1 MATVKFT
8 TFAKRRNS
16 TKQPTSVT
24 WDTRSTTYLKES
36 TSQDAPIFKVTGNN
50 FNYNYCEWDGK
61 YYFIHDIE
69 SLINNEIA
77 VHCVLDPL
85 ATYKSY
91 ITASTQFVSYS
102 ASETLQAYLTDTRIP
117 VLKNAKA
124 SKSVAS
130 MSSLFGNGFYVLTV
144 VGKDGCNTVAADF
157 PTIKALLDKIN
168 DWSDDLIDD
177 VLNGSY
183 PWTSTSSVTYDF
195 TTVEAATE
203 SLAKMNALTGFA
215 GNAYS
220 AAPSCIRSCIWV
232 PFAPTEFLDTGINLY
247 LGQFDTGLRPFRIK
261 GDPVTGSTSVSIPW
275 HHTGW
280 RRSVCEEV
288 YLYLPLVGMVSLSS
302 DNLAQSPSLTIKYS
316 ATATDGCVC
325 YQVVAG
331 NQIIGSYG
339 GQCSANY
346 PIGISQQASAG
357 QIAQTAF
364 GEAEKMMNTGLQ
376 AATSLNPAGWAVGA
390 ANLRME
396 AVAASYNITD
406 TALSRNNSCIGGVG
420 GGAGAGLDLNVTCYT
435 VAHDTTVPADVP
447 STDPDYSTIHPQ
459 YLAYVNTMGLP
470 VMKSMSLSGLT
481 GFTQCANAHVEAPAT
496 AGELNAIDAMLNN
509 GFYIE

>member
-24 WDTRSTTYLKES
+24 WDTRSNTYLKEA
-36 TSQDAPIFKVTGNN
+36 TSQDRPIFKVTGNN

-61 YYFIHDIE
+61 YYFIDEIE

-77 VHCVLDPL
+77 VHCILDPL
-85 ATYKSY
+85 ATYKAE
-91 ITASTQFVSYS
+91 ILASTQFVSYS
-102 ASETLQAYLTDTRIP
+102 AGGTRTTSTWLSDNRIP
-117 VLKNAKA
+117 LLKSA
-124 SKSVAS
+124 SSSKNTAS
-130 MSSLFGNGFYVLTV
+130 MGSLFSTSGFYVLTV
-144 VGKDGCNTVAADF
+144 VGKDGCNTVAADLL
-157 PTIKALLDKIN
+157 TLKKLLDKIN

-177 VLNGSY
+177 VLNGNY
-183 PWTSTSSVTYDF
+183 PWSTSSAVTYDF
-195 TTVEAATE
+195 TSPEAATA
-203 SLAKMNALTGFA
+203 SLAKMNMLTGFA

-220 AAPSCIRSCIWV
+220 SAPSCIRSCIWV
-232 PFAPTEFLDTGINLY
+232 PFFPTPFLDTGIDLY
-247 LGQFDTGLRPFRIK
+247 LGQFDTQLRPFRIK
-261 GDPVTGSTSVSIPW
+261 GDPVTGTVSVSIPW
-275 HHTGW
+275 QHTGW
-280 RRSVCEEV
+280 RRTVCDEV

-302 DNLAQSPSLTIKYS
+302 DNLSNSSSISVKYS
-316 ATATDGCVC
+316 ATATDGCVS
-325 YQVVAG
+325 YQVIAG

-364 GEAEKMMNTGLQ
+364 ASMEKMVSTGVQ
-376 AATSLNPAGWAVGA
+376 AASSLNPAGWAAGAVG
-390 ANLRME
+390 LGME
-396 AVAASYNITD
+396 AVEASYNIQD
-406 TALSRNNSCIGGVG
+406 VALTRNNSCIGGVG

-435 VAHDTTVPADVP
+435 VSHDTVIPVGD
-447 STDPDYSTIHPQ
+447 TDYQ
-459 YLAYVNTMGLP
+459 ATMGDP
-470 VMKSMSLSGLT
+470 IMKSITLST
-481 GFTQCANAHVEAPAT
+481 CEGFTQCANAHVEAPAT